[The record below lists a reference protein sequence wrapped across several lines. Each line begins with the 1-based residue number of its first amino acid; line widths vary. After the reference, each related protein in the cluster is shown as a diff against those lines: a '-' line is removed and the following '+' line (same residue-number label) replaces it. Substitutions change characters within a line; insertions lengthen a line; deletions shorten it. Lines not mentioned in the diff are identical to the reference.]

1 VAQLAVEQDNKA
13 DPKER
18 TLRIPV
24 EVLVAERPTTR
35 AFFQARAAVPPGDS
49 KVSPEELR
57 VRKADRLARA
67 AELQEPMEAAPIAA
81 AVRDLQGVRLEVPER
96 IPVRA
101 AAKRVETAAVLADI
115 RTLVVRRAVVKT
127 DPLGSRAAAMAAAR

>member
-81 AVRDLQGVRLEVPER
+81 VRDPQGVRLEVLER

-101 AAKRVETAAVLADI
+101 AARRVETAAVLADI
-115 RTLVVRRAVVKT
+115 RTLVARKVAVKT
-127 DPLGSRAAAMAAAR
+127 DPMGSQAAAR